1 MELRPVLPSER
12 LGSPSLPRGWEAAE
26 NALGGVDLYVPD
38 PRHIRRYVAAC
49 SLILAAITGWQTL
62 ASLPMALRTSAPVW
76 LAITLLLI
84 LFALWCALAD
94 ERWRVAKNSLGHRLS
109 IGGYVHTKD
118 YQDAELEIVCRRDS
132 RGRPY
137 YRLYA
142 IANGKPHFLIERDEE
157 ALSQLAAF
165 ISFHTG
171 WPVRPMVLGS
181 L

>member
-38 PRHIRRYVAAC
+38 PRHARRYIAAG
-49 SLILAAITGWQTL
+49 SSILAAIAGWQTL
-62 ASLPMALRTSAPVW
+62 ASFPMTPKTSAPVW

-84 LFALWCALAD
+84 LFALWCAFAD
-94 ERWRVAKNSLGHRLS
+94 ERWRVAKNSLGRRLS
-109 IGGYVHTKD
+109 IGGYAHTSH
-118 YQDAELEIVCRRDS
+118 YRDAELEIVCRRDS
-132 RGRPY
+132 RGKPY

-142 IANGKPHFLIERDEE
+142 VANGKPHFLIERDEE
-157 ALSQLAAF
+157 ALCQLAAF

-171 WPVRPMVLGS
+171 WPVRS
-181 L
+181 SNAFY